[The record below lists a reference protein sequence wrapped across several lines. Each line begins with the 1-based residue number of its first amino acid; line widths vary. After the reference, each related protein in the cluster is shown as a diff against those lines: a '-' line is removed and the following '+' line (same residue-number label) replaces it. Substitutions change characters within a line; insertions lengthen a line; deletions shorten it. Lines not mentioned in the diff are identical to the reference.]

1 MRSVEDPTEDDSSE
15 EWTMPSSDTA
25 GTGGAATGT
34 GGATSAT
41 GGEERSA
48 ARRRRRKR
56 RKRLSARK
64 KNRRGSVGL
73 GKRHAAGLNSGV
85 ASRDVGSWR
94 RKDGRTGTPN
104 HSDTSTRI
112 LLDLIQEL
120 EADILLEESVE
131 GSAGAGLG
139 EPGLVAAA
147 GVCLN
152 VARRPRPRARS
163 GGEAGR
169 RMGAVSSG
177 LLAELTQVL
186 DRRLRERQRDH
197 PPPAAPQPGLGFW
210 SLISSTCP
218 SSPLRDPRF
227 RELLPCLRP
236 HPSLYPFALDLASP
250 DPEVEVMESSVVL
263 QDLAEGYARQG
274 QEAALPVWLQQTL
287 DLLPSG
293 TTCGGMDS
301 STCLE
306 LALEGERLCKAGDCR
321 AGVAFFEA
329 AIQTGT
335 DDLRT
340 LSAIYSQLGNAY
352 FYLGEYDKAMDYHKL
367 DLTVA
372 RTMGDRLGVAKASGN
387 LGNTLKVMG
396 KFKEAICCCERH
408 LSISQELE
416 DKVGEGRALYNL
428 GNVYHAQG
436 KHLGRI
442 GPQEPG
448 GFSDEV
454 KHCLQKAVEYYAANL
469 RLMEE
474 LNDRSAQGR
483 ACGNLGN
490 THYLLGNFTQAI
502 SYHSERLAIA
512 KEFGDKAAE
521 RRAHSNLGN
530 AHIFLGKFETAADH
544 YKKTLHLAQ
553 ELGDR
558 AVEAQAC
565 YSLGNTYTLLRDF
578 AMAIQYHLRHLA
590 IAEELKDKVGEGRAC
605 WSLGNAYSATNNN
618 EKALHYAT
626 RHLEISKEI
635 GDKTGQAAAQMNLSD
650 IRKVL
655 GLPPA
660 PFDQDSAEDNKAR
673 TRRKSM
679 ENMDL
684 LKKSINEESSM
695 DDDSFF
701 ELLSRFQ
708 SKRMDDQRCTLS
720 IDGNK
725 ENHPNQQQKSDRS
738 AAPPASATTQ
748 TRDHGGSLS
757 STGST
762 NGTTTPSDSGARVDL
777 PLQVPKLKLDNC
789 GVLEELME
797 SIAGMQSRRMD
808 EQRASL
814 PQLPGLN
821 NQQVILQRLSV
832 AASDSTPL
840 PDDNFF
846 DMLMR
851 CQGSRIEDQRS
862 SLPNESSLTHSAP
875 TVPDDDFFSLIMRFQ
890 SGRLE
895 DQRSTM
901 PLEAAS
907 RSTSN
912 HRTTTDEEEP
922 PPPAASTQPS
932 NTSKDGLVS
941 RLVKGRK

>member
-1 MRSVEDPTEDDSSE
+1 
-15 EWTMPSSDTA
+15 
-25 GTGGAATGT
+25 
-34 GGATSAT
+34 
-41 GGEERSA
+41 
-48 ARRRRRKR
+48 
-56 RKRLSARK
+56 
-64 KNRRGSVGL
+64 
-73 GKRHAAGLNSGV
+73 
-85 ASRDVGSWR
+85 
-94 RKDGRTGTPN
+94 
-104 HSDTSTRI
+104 
-112 LLDLIQEL
+112 
-120 EADILLEESVE
+120 
-131 GSAGAGLG
+131 
-139 EPGLVAAA
+139 
-147 GVCLN
+147 
-152 VARRPRPRARS
+152 
-163 GGEAGR
+163 
-169 RMGAVSSG
+169 
-177 LLAELTQVL
+177 
-186 DRRLRERQRDH
+186 
-197 PPPAAPQPGLGFW
+197 
-210 SLISSTCP
+210 
-218 SSPLRDPRF
+218 
-227 RELLPCLRP
+227 
-236 HPSLYPFALDLASP
+236 
-250 DPEVEVMESSVVL
+250 
-263 QDLAEGYARQG
+263 
-274 QEAALPVWLQQTL
+274 
-287 DLLPSG
+287 
-293 TTCGGMDS
+293 MDS

-352 FYLGEYDKAMDYHKL
+352 FYLGEYDKAMEYHKL

-502 SYHSERLAIA
+502 SYHNERLAIA

-530 AHIFLGKFETAADH
+530 AHIFLGEFETAAEH
-544 YKKTLHLAQ
+544 YKKTLQLAQ

-565 YSLGNTYTLLRDF
+565 YSLGNTYTLLRDYP
-578 AMAIQYHLRHLA
+578 MAIHYHLRHLA
-590 IAEELKDKVGEGRAC
+590 IAEELTDKVGEGRAC

-635 GDKTGQAAAQMNLSD
+635 GDKTGQAAAQMNLTD
-650 IRKVL
+650 IRKLL
-655 GLPPA
+655 GLPPT
-660 PFDQDSAEDNKAR
+660 PVDSELSESAEDVKSR

-684 LKKSINEESSM
+684 LKASVNEESSM

-720 IDGNK
+720 IDSNK
-725 ENHPNQQQKSDRS
+725 ENQPEQPQQQV
-738 AAPPASATTQ
+738 P
-748 TRDHGGSLS
+748 TRREGGSLS

-762 NGTTTPSDSGARVDL
+762 NGTTTPSDSGARTEL
-777 PLQVPKLKLDNC
+777 PSRVPEIKNDNC

-821 NQQVILQRLSV
+821 NQHAILQRLSV

-862 SLPNESSLTHSAP
+862 SLPNDGSLPQSAP

-901 PLEAAS
+901 PLEAS
-907 RSTSN
+907 RNST
-912 HRTTTDEEEP
+912 HPTTDEEEP
-922 PPPAASTQPS
+922 PSSAQSAGT
-932 NTSKDGLVS
+932 KDGLVS

>member
-1 MRSVEDPTEDDSSE
+1 
-15 EWTMPSSDTA
+15 
-25 GTGGAATGT
+25 
-34 GGATSAT
+34 
-41 GGEERSA
+41 
-48 ARRRRRKR
+48 
-56 RKRLSARK
+56 
-64 KNRRGSVGL
+64 
-73 GKRHAAGLNSGV
+73 
-85 ASRDVGSWR
+85 
-94 RKDGRTGTPN
+94 
-104 HSDTSTRI
+104 
-112 LLDLIQEL
+112 
-120 EADILLEESVE
+120 
-131 GSAGAGLG
+131 
-139 EPGLVAAA
+139 
-147 GVCLN
+147 
-152 VARRPRPRARS
+152 
-163 GGEAGR
+163 
-169 RMGAVSSG
+169 
-177 LLAELTQVL
+177 
-186 DRRLRERQRDH
+186 
-197 PPPAAPQPGLGFW
+197 
-210 SLISSTCP
+210 
-218 SSPLRDPRF
+218 
-227 RELLPCLRP
+227 
-236 HPSLYPFALDLASP
+236 
-250 DPEVEVMESSVVL
+250 
-263 QDLAEGYARQG
+263 
-274 QEAALPVWLQQTL
+274 
-287 DLLPSG
+287 
-293 TTCGGMDS
+293 MDS

-352 FYLGEYDKAMDYHKL
+352 FYLGEYDKAMEYHKL

-502 SYHSERLAIA
+502 SYHNERLAIA

-530 AHIFLGKFETAADH
+530 AHIFLGEFETAAEH
-544 YKKTLHLAQ
+544 YKKTLQLAQ

-565 YSLGNTYTLLRDF
+565 YSLGNTYTLLRDYP
-578 AMAIQYHLRHLA
+578 MAIHYHLRHLA
-590 IAEELKDKVGEGRAC
+590 IAEELTDKVGEGRAC

-626 RHLEISKEI
+626 RHLEISKEFAINHRQI
-635 GDKTGQAAAQMNLSD
+635 GDKTGQAAAQMNLTD
-650 IRKVL
+650 IRKLL
-655 GLPPA
+655 GLPPT
-660 PFDQDSAEDNKAR
+660 PVDSELSESAEDVKSR

-684 LKKSINEESSM
+684 LKASVNEESSM

-720 IDGNK
+720 IDSNK
-725 ENHPNQQQKSDRS
+725 ENQPEQPQQQV
-738 AAPPASATTQ
+738 P
-748 TRDHGGSLS
+748 TRREGGSLS

-762 NGTTTPSDSGARVDL
+762 NGTTTPSDSGARTEL
-777 PLQVPKLKLDNC
+777 PSRVPEIKNDNC

-821 NQQVILQRLSV
+821 NQHAILQRLSV

-862 SLPNESSLTHSAP
+862 SLPNDGSLPQSAP

-901 PLEAAS
+901 PLEAS
-907 RSTSN
+907 RNST
-912 HRTTTDEEEP
+912 HPTTDEEEP
-922 PPPAASTQPS
+922 PSSAQSAGT
-932 NTSKDGLVS
+932 KDGLVS

>member
-1 MRSVEDPTEDDSSE
+1 MNPFKGYLINQAVALVTERPPLSYVTFPHTRST
-15 EWTMPSSDTA
+15 
-25 GTGGAATGT
+25 
-34 GGATSAT
+34 
-41 GGEERSA
+41 
-48 ARRRRRKR
+48 
-56 RKRLSARK
+56 
-64 KNRRGSVGL
+64 
-73 GKRHAAGLNSGV
+73 
-85 ASRDVGSWR
+85 
-94 RKDGRTGTPN
+94 
-104 HSDTSTRI
+104 
-112 LLDLIQEL
+112 
-120 EADILLEESVE
+120 
-131 GSAGAGLG
+131 
-139 EPGLVAAA
+139 
-147 GVCLN
+147 
-152 VARRPRPRARS
+152 
-163 GGEAGR
+163 
-169 RMGAVSSG
+169 
-177 LLAELTQVL
+177 
-186 DRRLRERQRDH
+186 
-197 PPPAAPQPGLGFW
+197 
-210 SLISSTCP
+210 
-218 SSPLRDPRF
+218 
-227 RELLPCLRP
+227 
-236 HPSLYPFALDLASP
+236 
-250 DPEVEVMESSVVL
+250 
-263 QDLAEGYARQG
+263 
-274 QEAALPVWLQQTL
+274 
-287 DLLPSG
+287 
-293 TTCGGMDS
+293 MDS

-352 FYLGEYDKAMDYHKL
+352 FYLGEYDKAMEYHKL

-502 SYHSERLAIA
+502 SYHNERLAIA

-530 AHIFLGKFETAADH
+530 AHIFLGEFETAAEH
-544 YKKTLHLAQ
+544 YKKTLQLAQ

-565 YSLGNTYTLLRDF
+565 YSLGNTYTLLRDYP
-578 AMAIQYHLRHLA
+578 MAIHYHLRHLA
-590 IAEELKDKVGEGRAC
+590 IAEELTDKVGEGRAC

-635 GDKTGQAAAQMNLSD
+635 GDKTGQAAAQMNLTD
-650 IRKVL
+650 IRKLL
-655 GLPPA
+655 GLPPT
-660 PFDQDSAEDNKAR
+660 PVDSELSESAEDVKSR

-684 LKKSINEESSM
+684 LKASVNEESSM

-720 IDGNK
+720 IDSNK
-725 ENHPNQQQKSDRS
+725 ENQPEQPQQQV
-738 AAPPASATTQ
+738 P
-748 TRDHGGSLS
+748 TRREGGSLS

-762 NGTTTPSDSGARVDL
+762 NGTTTPSDSGARTEL
-777 PLQVPKLKLDNC
+777 PSRVPEIKNDNC

-821 NQQVILQRLSV
+821 NQHAILQRLSV

-862 SLPNESSLTHSAP
+862 SLPNDGSLPQSAP

-901 PLEAAS
+901 PLEAS
-907 RSTSN
+907 RNST
-912 HRTTTDEEEP
+912 HPTTDEEEP
-922 PPPAASTQPS
+922 PSSAQSAGT
-932 NTSKDGLVS
+932 KDGLVS

>member
-1 MRSVEDPTEDDSSE
+1 MG
-15 EWTMPSSDTA
+15 M
-25 GTGGAATGT
+25 
-34 GGATSAT
+34 
-41 GGEERSA
+41 
-48 ARRRRRKR
+48 
-56 RKRLSARK
+56 
-64 KNRRGSVGL
+64 
-73 GKRHAAGLNSGV
+73 
-85 ASRDVGSWR
+85 
-94 RKDGRTGTPN
+94 
-104 HSDTSTRI
+104 

-120 EADILLEESVE
+120 ETDMAGFSSDACG
-131 GSAGAGLG
+131 GSAELLAPQAHRRTMTMPTSMSQSCETFLATR
-139 EPGLVAAA
+139 E

-152 VARRPRPRARS
+152 VARRHQSRSVDHVDRNSLVWRDTGIADFFRDLTDIFERTLRQKKGLDPDCALPEAALRRRKGRRRGGWEAGQRNTLHEIQFLLPPRA
-163 GGEAGR
+163 G
-169 RMGAVSSG
+169 
-177 LLAELTQVL
+177 
-186 DRRLRERQRDH
+186 
-197 PPPAAPQPGLGFW
+197 P
-210 SLISSTCP
+210 
-218 SSPLRDPRF
+218 
-227 RELLPCLRP
+227 LLPCASSPDLV
-236 HPSLYPFALDLASP
+236 SAFALSELNPFGLEPELD
-250 DPEVEVMESSVVL
+250 DPAPPFGLGLGERGDGEGAFEGAFDGAFEGACAPEGHRWSLQELDGPSSAEV
-263 QDLAEGYARQG
+263 
-274 QEAALPVWLQQTL
+274 LPPGLVWQT
-287 DLLPSG
+287 
-293 TTCGGMDS
+293 MDS

-352 FYLGEYDKAMDYHKL
+352 FYLGEYDKAMEFHKL

-408 LSISQELE
+408 LAISQELE

-474 LNDRSAQGR
+474 LSDRSAQGR

-502 SYHSERLAIA
+502 GYHNERLTIA

-530 AHIFLGKFETAADH
+530 AHIFLGEFETAAEH
-544 YKKTLHLAQ
+544 YKKTLQLAQ
-553 ELGDR
+553 ELSDR

-565 YSLGNTYTLLRDF
+565 YSLGNTYTLLRDYP
-578 AMAIQYHLRHLA
+578 MAIHYHLRHLA
-590 IAEELKDKVGEGRAC
+590 IAQELNDKVGEGRAC
-605 WSLGNAYSATNNN
+605 WSLGNAYSATNAH
-618 EKALHYAT
+618 EKALQYAN
-626 RHLEISKEI
+626 RHLDISKE
-635 GDKTGQAAAQMNLSD
+635 TS
-650 IRKVL
+650 V
-655 GLPPA
+655 
-660 PFDQDSAEDNKAR
+660 
-673 TRRKSM
+673 
-679 ENMDL
+679 
-684 LKKSINEESSM
+684 NEESSM
-695 DDDSFF
+695 DEDSFF

-720 IDGNK
+720 IDSNK
-725 ENHPNQQQKSDRS
+725 ENQPEQVHQPV
-738 AAPPASATTQ
+738 APRREA
-748 TRDHGGSLS
+748 GSVS

-762 NGTTTPSDSGARVDL
+762 NGTTTPSDSGAN
-777 PLQVPKLKLDNC
+777 NC

-821 NQQVILQRLSV
+821 NQHAILQRLSV

-862 SLPNESSLTHSAP
+862 SLPNEGHLTHSAP

-901 PLEAAS
+901 PLEATRNSAHP
-907 RSTSN
+907 TA
-912 HRTTTDEEEP
+912 DEEEA
-922 PPPAASTQPS
+922 PANGQSAGA
-932 NTSKDGLVS
+932 KDGLVS

>member
-1 MRSVEDPTEDDSSE
+1 
-15 EWTMPSSDTA
+15 
-25 GTGGAATGT
+25 
-34 GGATSAT
+34 
-41 GGEERSA
+41 
-48 ARRRRRKR
+48 
-56 RKRLSARK
+56 
-64 KNRRGSVGL
+64 
-73 GKRHAAGLNSGV
+73 
-85 ASRDVGSWR
+85 
-94 RKDGRTGTPN
+94 
-104 HSDTSTRI
+104 
-112 LLDLIQEL
+112 
-120 EADILLEESVE
+120 
-131 GSAGAGLG
+131 
-139 EPGLVAAA
+139 
-147 GVCLN
+147 
-152 VARRPRPRARS
+152 
-163 GGEAGR
+163 
-169 RMGAVSSG
+169 
-177 LLAELTQVL
+177 
-186 DRRLRERQRDH
+186 
-197 PPPAAPQPGLGFW
+197 
-210 SLISSTCP
+210 
-218 SSPLRDPRF
+218 
-227 RELLPCLRP
+227 
-236 HPSLYPFALDLASP
+236 
-250 DPEVEVMESSVVL
+250 
-263 QDLAEGYARQG
+263 
-274 QEAALPVWLQQTL
+274 
-287 DLLPSG
+287 
-293 TTCGGMDS
+293 MDS

-352 FYLGEYDKAMDYHKL
+352 FYLGEYDKAMEYHKL

-502 SYHSERLAIA
+502 SYHNERLAIA

-530 AHIFLGKFETAADH
+530 AHIFLGEFETAAEH
-544 YKKTLHLAQ
+544 YKKTLQLAQ

-565 YSLGNTYTLLRDF
+565 YSLGNTYTLLRDYP
-578 AMAIQYHLRHLA
+578 MAIHYHLRHLA
-590 IAEELKDKVGEGRAC
+590 IAEELTDKVGEGRAC

-655 GLPPA
+655 GLPPT
-660 PFDQDSAEDNKAR
+660 PIDSESSESAEDAKSR

-684 LKKSINEESSM
+684 LKMTPDAKGVLRKYQSEDAGIGSLSSDDSHPVNGPSFNTSSHADKNTSVNEESSM
-695 DDDSFF
+695 DDESFF

-720 IDGNK
+720 IDSNK
-725 ENHPNQQQKSDRS
+725 ENQPEQAQQQVPTHRE
-738 AAPPASATTQ
+738 
-748 TRDHGGSLS
+748 GGSLS
-757 STGST
+757 SNGST
-762 NGTTTPSDSGARVDL
+762 NGTTTPSDSGAN
-777 PLQVPKLKLDNC
+777 NC

-821 NQQVILQRLSV
+821 NQHAILQRLSV

-862 SLPNESSLTHSAP
+862 SLPNEASLTQSAP

-901 PLEAAS
+901 PLEATRNSAHP
-907 RSTSN
+907 TA
-912 HRTTTDEEEP
+912 DEEEP
-922 PPPAASTQPS
+922 PNSAQSTGA
-932 NTSKDGLVS
+932 KDGLVS